1 MLSTGTAMLDVAA
14 EHNFAVPAFN
24 VSEYAM
30 FNALVEACEQTR
42 SPMIVAIHPDELRH
56 IGVDLLPSILEH
68 SRNATVP
75 IAVHL
80 DHGTT
85 FDQVMTAIRVGFTS
99 VMIDGSALPFEQNV
113 AITAKVVEAAHTVGL
128 AVEGELGTIGQ
139 GDAYGESGSSTI
151 IYTDPAD
158 AVTFV
163 ERTGVDSLAV
173 AIGTFHGLVPADLK
187 PELKIDLLREIKK
200 SVDVPLVLHGGS
212 SNPESEIAEG
222 VEAGLNKINIS
233 SDIKIA
239 YYDKLREVLQDT
251 KLREP
256 NVIEPPAMQAMIET
270 AIEKIRLFCSD
281 GKAELF

>member
-239 YYDKLREVLQDT
+239 YYDKLREVLQNT

>member
-1 MLSTGTAMLDVAA
+1 MLFTGPALLDVAA

-30 FNALVEACEQTR
+30 FNALVDACEQTR

-56 IGVDLLPSILEH
+56 IGVDLLPSILQH

-85 FDQVMTAIRVGFTS
+85 FEQVMTAIRVGFTS
-99 VMIDGSALPFEQNV
+99 VMIDGSALPFEENV

-239 YYDKLREVLQDT
+239 YYDKLREVLQNT

-256 NVIEPPAMQAMIET
+256 NVIEPPAMQAMIDT

-281 GKAELF
+281 GKADLF

>member
-1 MLSTGTAMLDVAA
+1 
-14 EHNFAVPAFN
+14 
-24 VSEYAM
+24 
-30 FNALVEACEQTR
+30 
-42 SPMIVAIHPDELRH
+42 
-56 IGVDLLPSILEH
+56 
-68 SRNATVP
+68 
-75 IAVHL
+75 VHL

-85 FDQVMTAIRVGFTS
+85 FEQVMTAIRVGFTS
-99 VMIDGSALPFEQNV
+99 VMIDGSALPFEENV

-239 YYDKLREVLQDT
+239 YYDKLREVLQNT

-256 NVIEPPAMQAMIET
+256 NVIEPPAMQAMIDT

-281 GKAELF
+281 DKADLF

>member
-1 MLSTGTAMLDVAA
+1 MLITGPAMLEVAA

-30 FNALVEACEQTR
+30 FNALVDACEQTR

-56 IGVDLLPSILEH
+56 IGADMVPSILEH

-75 IAVHL
+75 ISVHL

-85 FDQVMTAIRVGFTS
+85 FEQVMTAIRVGFTS
-99 VMIDGSALPFEQNV
+99 VMIDGSALPFEENV

-239 YYDKLREVLQDT
+239 YYDKLREVLQNT

-256 NVIEPPAMQAMIET
+256 NVIEPPAMQAMIDT

-281 GKAELF
+281 DKADLF

>member
-1 MLSTGTAMLDVAA
+1 MLFTGPALLDVAA

-30 FNALVEACEQTR
+30 FNALVDACEQTR

-56 IGVDLLPSILEH
+56 IGVDLLPSILQH

-85 FDQVMTAIRVGFTS
+85 FEQVMTAIRVGFTS
-99 VMIDGSALPFEQNV
+99 VMIDGSALPFEENV

-239 YYDKLREVLQDT
+239 YYDKLREVLQNT

-256 NVIEPPAMQAMIET
+256 NVIEPPAMQAMIDT
-270 AIEKIRLFCSD
+270 AIDKIKLFCSD
-281 GKAELF
+281 GKADLF